1 MSLQNCTTRRSF
13 LKGAFAGL
21 AAPLVVKSSVLGEGA
36 RLSANERITMGFIG
50 VGGRGHSDM
59 VDFLRRPEVQGLAV
73 CDVFASRREGAKG
86 VVDRHHGNKDCTA
99 YRDFRELLARKDV
112 DAVSI
117 ASPDHWHAI
126 ISIHACRNGKDVF
139 CEKPLSLTI
148 REGRAMVEAARRHNR
163 VFSSGSQRVL
173 GDYGRMAR
181 AVRSGAAGEIRE
193 VFVDVGGPSRLCF
206 YPGQPVPDELDWEMW
221 LGPAP
226 YAPYHPWRCGGAY
239 ELGGKGWRTWFDYSG
254 GMMTDWGGHK
264 FGGALFALGLEETGP
279 VEVTP
284 PDKKEHPWL
293 TYRFENGVNM
303 YHAPNSG
310 KNITFIGTEGQVPGK
325 QPEKPVEMPGY
336 KGQGGITGDFL
347 HCVRTR
353 EKPFR
358 DVEIAHRT
366 ATVCHLGNIVYHLG
380 RRIKWNPQTEEI
392 VGDFEA
398 SCWLDR
404 PKREPWTL

>member
-1 MSLQNCTTRRSF
+1 MSPQNRTTRRSF
-13 LKGAFAGL
+13 LKGACAAL
-21 AAPLVVKSSVLGEGA
+21 AAPLVVKSSVRGEGA
-36 RLSANERITMGFIG
+36 RLSANERITLGCIG
-50 VGGRGHSDM
+50 VGGRGRSNM
-59 VDFLRRPEVQGLAV
+59 GDFLQRPEVQALAV
-73 CDVFASRREGAKG
+73 CDVYRSRADGAKNI
-86 VVDRHHGNKDCTA
+86 VDNKDCKA
-99 YRDFRELLARKDV
+99 YQDFRELLAREDI

-117 ASPDHWHAI
+117 AAPDHWHAI
-126 ISIHACRNGKDVF
+126 IGIQACRSGKDVF
-139 CEKPLSLTI
+139 CEKPLTLTI
-148 REGRAMVEAARRHNR
+148 KEGRAMVEAARKNNR

-173 GDYGRMAR
+173 DDYGSRAR

-206 YPGQPVPDELDWEMW
+206 YPGQPIPGDLDWEMW

-226 YAPYHPWRCGGAY
+226 FAPYHPWRCGGAY

-264 FGGALFALGLEETGP
+264 FGGALFALGLETAGP
-279 VEVTP
+279 VEVIP
-284 PDKKEHPWL
+284 PDGKEHKWL
-293 TYRFENGVNM
+293 TYRFANGLNM

-310 KNITFIGTEGQVPGK
+310 KDITFVGTEGQVPGK
-325 QPEKPVEMPGY
+325 NPEKPVDMPVY
-336 KGQGGITGDFL
+336 KGQGGIIGDFL

-366 ATVCHLGNIVYHLG
+366 ATVCHLGNIVYHLD
-380 RRIKWNPQTEEI
+380 RRIKWNPETEEI
-392 VGDFEA
+392 VDDFEA

-404 PKREPWTL
+404 PRRDPWTL